1 MKTTTAEALLG
12 VLSIKPMTGY
22 EIREFIGMSIG
33 NFWSESFG
41 QIYPALKR
49 LESAGLI
56 AAEPE
61 SKSEAASVKRPGGSA
76 RRRVYALTEAGRAR
90 LAAWLETPAMPQVPR
105 NDLLLKLFFGR
116 NAPAATLRAL
126 VAEER
131 ARYAADLKRYEAMGP
146 EIASHKTGNEA
157 YYLMTLSYGLA
168 EAKAIVGWCDK
179 TLAALDAAGTR
190 G

>member
-49 LESAGLI
+49 LEAEGLI
-56 AAEPE
+56 AAEAE
-61 SKSEAASVKRPGGSA
+61 SKSEAAGVKRPSGSA
-76 RRRVYALTEAGRAR
+76 RRKVFALTEAGRTR
-90 LAAWLETPAMPQVPR
+90 LAAWLATPAMPQVPR
-105 NDLLLKLFFGR
+105 NDLLLKLFFGK
-116 NAPAATLRAL
+116 NAPPATVRAL

-131 ARYAADLKRYEAMGP
+131 ARAAADVARYEAMHP
-146 EIASHKTGNEA
+146 KVASHKTGSEA
-157 YYLMTLSYGLA
+157 YFLITLSYGVA
-168 EAKAIVGWCDK
+168 EARAIVAWCDK
-179 TLAALDAAGTR
+179 TLAALDAVR
-190 G
+190 